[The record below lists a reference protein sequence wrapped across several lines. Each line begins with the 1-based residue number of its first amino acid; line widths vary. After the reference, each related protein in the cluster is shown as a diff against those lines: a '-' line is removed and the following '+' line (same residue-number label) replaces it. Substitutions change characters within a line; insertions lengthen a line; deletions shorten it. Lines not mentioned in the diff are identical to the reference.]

1 MNVWEEFCITAEKIC
16 NMIPTTANV
25 INLGKLYGEVFG
37 RGSYYI
43 PEAKPLPDN
52 TVYSGLVE
60 NKNRRN
66 TIQKSTKG
74 QSFNKVGV
82 YGQDIWFPIEFR
94 GSKLEAGKI
103 IPIVLPIDICT
114 VSVNLVSTIVNTPVV
129 ERKGTVTEI
138 VNIDDYKFTIRGF
151 LIGKNRQV
159 PEQQILD
166 LIALKE
172 STQEKTLHGGYPEL
186 FLDESCRIVISELE
200 FPEVQGQNHWIRP
213 FSITCKSDFIS
224 DLEFL

>member
-1 MNVWEEFCITAEKIC
+1 MT
-16 NMIPTTANV
+16 PTTANI
-25 INLGKLYGEVFG
+25 INLEKLYGEVFG

-43 PEAKPLPDN
+43 PEAKPLKEN
-52 TVYSGLVE
+52 IGYSGIPQNERPRGTLHISDK
-60 NKNRRN
+60 NK
-66 TIQKSTKG
+66 KG
-74 QSFNKVGV
+74 QSFNKIGA
-82 YGQDIWFPIEFR
+82 YGQDIWFPIELR
-94 GSKLEAGKI
+94 GSKIEGGEVV
-103 IPIVLPIDICT
+103 PIELDIDICT

-138 VNIDDYKFTIRGF
+138 INIDDYKFTIRGF
-151 LIGKNRQV
+151 LIGKNRTV
-159 PEQQILD
+159 PEQAILD
-166 LIALKE
+166 LVALKE

-213 FSITCKSDFIS
+213 FSMTCKSDFIK